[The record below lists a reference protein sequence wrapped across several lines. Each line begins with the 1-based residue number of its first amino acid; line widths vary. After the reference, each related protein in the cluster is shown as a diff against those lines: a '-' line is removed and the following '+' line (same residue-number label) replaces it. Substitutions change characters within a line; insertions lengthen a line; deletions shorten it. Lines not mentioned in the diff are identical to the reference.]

1 MQQAELN
8 VEKRNSRGKGGARKL
23 RAKGYI
29 PAVIYGPNCGNVMV
43 TLQRRELEDLQRSG
57 LARAPFLTLRST
69 EDKELDGLS
78 ALIKEAQFDPFT
90 RQYKHL
96 DLLQFDTSKEISVT
110 MPLTFVGRAKG
121 LELGGMMEVIKREIT
136 ITCLAKDLPHKI
148 EVDVSSLELGTS
160 FKVRNISLGE
170 NVRIEDDAD
179 SALVAITLPSA
190 AEPKAVAVT
199 EEVVPEE
206 VAAPAE

>member
-1 MQQAELN
+1 
-8 VEKRNSRGKGGARKL
+8 
-23 RAKGYI
+23 
-29 PAVIYGPNCGNVMV
+29 MV